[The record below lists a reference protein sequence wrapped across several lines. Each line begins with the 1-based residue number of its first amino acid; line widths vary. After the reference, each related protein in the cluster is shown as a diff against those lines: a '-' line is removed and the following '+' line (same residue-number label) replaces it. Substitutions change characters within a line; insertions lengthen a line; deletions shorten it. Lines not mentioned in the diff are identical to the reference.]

1 MGSDD
6 VRARAE
12 AWAASEVD
20 AYPGASLDERI
31 RSWMHGGVHPD
42 DVARFVVDGYEAGHR
57 AALAAEAAGASAS
70 PVDAATVAPATA
82 QPGAWQRGHRPDTLR
97 PISVEVC
104 ETIDLVDDDVVFHDG
119 EWWVILDHPENDG
132 RQVYAAPIIDDA
144 GGQDEPDFIES
155 TWFVRVVP
163 LYAAPPA
170 TGDAA
175 AVRPEVV
182 CLCGSTRFIDTFAEQ
197 YGRLT
202 DEGKIVLTVGRVVPQ
217 SEQALGSP
225 RKAALDT
232 LHLRKIDL
240 ADRVLVLNVGGYVGP
255 STRREIAYAKE
266 RGKPIDLL
274 YPDAGLDGVAPVSP
288 APRGGAVAHRPGH
301 RPPVGWRAVVEIVS
315 ASDLEA
321 DDVIFAEGRW
331 LCVLD
336 DDLNDST
343 QVMAAEIIDDAGGR
357 GVSDTTYGEWFAR
370 VVALVPQHE
379 EP

>member
-1 MGSDD
+1 MSDD

-12 AWAASEVD
+12 ALCDYLDKTSGGEEWK
-20 AYPGASLDERI
+20 GASLVRQL
-31 RSWMHGGVHPD
+31 
-42 DVARFVVDGYEAGHR
+42 R
-57 AALAAEAAGASAS
+57 AALA
-70 PVDAATVAPATA
+70 VAPATA
-82 QPGAWQRGHRPDTLR
+82 QPGAWAWLIVRKDGISTGTVGIERGKMESHAAAWNRD
-97 PISVEVC
+97 EV
-104 ETIDLVDDDVVFHDG
+104 
-119 EWWVILDHPENDG
+119 
-132 RQVYAAPIIDDA
+132 A
-144 GGQDEPDFIES
+144 GFPF
-155 TWFVRVVP
+155 RVVP

-225 RKAALDT
+225 RKAALDV

-288 APRGGAVAHRPGH
+288 APRGEAVAWCIMHKN
-301 RPPVGWRAVVEIVS
+301 
-315 ASDLEA
+315 
-321 DDVIFAEGRW
+321 GRILGDKTW
-331 LCVLD
+331 P
-336 DDLNDST
+336 NR
-343 QVMAAEIIDDAGGR
+343 DDAER
-357 GVSDTTYGEWFAR
+357 ELASCRLLLSITTEASGYR
-370 VVALVPQHE
+370 VVALVPKE
-379 EP
+379 AP

>member
-1 MGSDD
+1 MATNMGGDHAERGPGEPEGRDSDD

-12 AWAASEVD
+12 AVAL
-20 AYPGASLDERI
+20 AYKNLRESISRWHGDGFAVSVNLGPLYESCDSLT
-31 RSWMHGGVHPD
+31 
-42 DVARFVVDGYEAGHR
+42 
-57 AALAAEAAGASAS
+57 AALA
-70 PVDAATVAPATA
+70 VAPATA
-82 QPGAWQRGHRPDTLR
+82 QPGAWVVMGNRGTRRSPPYLSLEAAER
-97 PISVEVC
+97 CAVELDRGEFLEDIA
-104 ETIDLVDDDVVFHDG
+104 ETPH
-119 EWWVILDHPENDG
+119 
-132 RQVYAAPIIDDA
+132 
-144 GGQDEPDFIES
+144 
-155 TWFVRVVP
+155 RVVP

-225 RKAALDT
+225 RKAALDV

-274 YPDAGLDGVAPVSP
+274 YPDAGLDGAAPALPLP
-288 APRGGAVAHRPGH
+288 APATAVEEA
-301 RPPVGWRAVVEIVS
+301 RAKLMESVRVLCVKREEGVS
-315 ASDLEA
+315 ALALGGYVDLVWDA
-321 DDVIFAEGRW
+321 Y
-331 LCVLD
+331 
-336 DDLNDST
+336 
-343 QVMAAEIIDDAGGR
+343 AAYLRAAATHAAKGGDDAR
-357 GVSDTTYGEWFAR
+357 
-370 VVALVPQHE
+370 
-379 EP
+379 

>member
-1 MGSDD
+1 MSDD

-12 AWAASEVD
+12 AVAL
-20 AYPGASLDERI
+20 AYKNLRESISRWHGDGFAVSVNLGPLYESCDSLT
-31 RSWMHGGVHPD
+31 
-42 DVARFVVDGYEAGHR
+42 
-57 AALAAEAAGASAS
+57 AALA
-70 PVDAATVAPATA
+70 VAPATA
-82 QPGAWQRGHRPDTLR
+82 QPVAWVVMGNRGTRRSPPYLSLEAAER
-97 PISVEVC
+97 CAVELDRGEFLEDIA
-104 ETIDLVDDDVVFHDG
+104 ETPH
-119 EWWVILDHPENDG
+119 
-132 RQVYAAPIIDDA
+132 
-144 GGQDEPDFIES
+144 
-155 TWFVRVVP
+155 RVVP

-225 RKAALDT
+225 RKAALDV

-274 YPDAGLDGVAPVSP
+274 YPDAGLDGAAPALPLP
-288 APRGGAVAHRPGH
+288 APATAVEEARKAFYEAARAMMHAKRTEAAEAD
-301 RPPVGWRAVVEIVS
+301 WDDALAAAVVKTTKA
-315 ASDLEA
+315 ASRAYYDVLNAEA
-321 DDVIFAEGRW
+321 ADEGHTLAAKESRSDDRPE
-331 LCVLD
+331 
-336 DDLNDST
+336 
-343 QVMAAEIIDDAGGR
+343 AGKG
-357 GVSDTTYGEWFAR
+357 GV
-370 VVALVPQHE
+370 
-379 EP
+379 

>member
-1 MGSDD
+1 MSDD

-12 AWAASEVD
+12 AWAASELD
-20 AYPGASLDERI
+20 AYPGGTLDERI

-42 DVARFVVDGYEAGHR
+42 DVALFVVDGYEAGHR
-57 AALAAEAAGASAS
+57 AALA
-70 PVDAATVAPATA
+70 VATVTA

-97 PISVEVC
+97 PSSVEVC
-104 ETIDLVDDDVVFHDG
+104 ETSDLEPDDVIFHDG
-119 EWWVILDHPENDG
+119 AWYVVLDSDESDAT
-132 RQVYAAPIIDDA
+132 QVWAAPIVDDA
-144 GGQDEPDFIES
+144 GGQDEPEFIES

-288 APRGGAVAHRPGH
+288 APRGEAVAWCIMHKN
-301 RPPVGWRAVVEIVS
+301 
-315 ASDLEA
+315 
-321 DDVIFAEGRW
+321 GRILGDKTW
-331 LCVLD
+331 P
-336 DDLNDST
+336 NR
-343 QVMAAEIIDDAGGR
+343 DDAER
-357 GVSDTTYGEWFAR
+357 ELASCRLLLSITTEASGYR
-370 VVALVPQHE
+370 VVALVPKE
-379 EP
+379 AP

>member
-1 MGSDD
+1 MSDD

-12 AWAASEVD
+12 ALLAALSD
-20 AYPGASLDERI
+20 TRY
-31 RSWMHGGVHPD
+31 HGIEIGTLGEPMR
-42 DVARFVVDGYEAGHR
+42 ALR
-57 AALAAEAAGASAS
+57 AALA
-70 PVDAATVAPATA
+70 VAPATA
-82 QPGAWQRGHRPDTLR
+82 QPGAWAWLIVRKDGISTGTVGIERGKMESHAAAWNRD
-97 PISVEVC
+97 EV
-104 ETIDLVDDDVVFHDG
+104 
-119 EWWVILDHPENDG
+119 
-132 RQVYAAPIIDDA
+132 A
-144 GGQDEPDFIES
+144 GFPF
-155 TWFVRVVP
+155 RVVP

-225 RKAALDT
+225 RKAALDV

-274 YPDAGLDGVAPVSP
+274 YPDAGLDGAAPALPLP
-288 APRGGAVAHRPGH
+288 AAPAHDAVRDATERVVNAWRWMDAPGSDAELRRAVDALYEAWTDAAARGRLLDAHREGCE
-301 RPPVGWRAVVEIVS
+301 WKARATK
-315 ASDLEA
+315 AEA
-321 DDVIFAEGRW
+321 DRDRARALLKEARPHVQHSIDEGAETGIE
-331 LCVLD
+331 LLASID
-336 DDLNDST
+336 
-343 QVMAAEIIDDAGGR
+343 AETRGAG
-357 GVSDTTYGEWFAR
+357 
-370 VVALVPQHE
+370 
-379 EP
+379 